1 VQNGPLPG
9 AGRWE
14 AEWFV
19 VRSWP
24 RQPTEWPK
32 QHDHKNHCDHGQG
45 EYNRHDGLLGHNS
58 AHQYCGRFSSDG
70 SLATLTA
77 ILFRCLGYR
86 LRLNPVQSEL
96 RPHLCPFRERPASL
110 RRYRPS
116 PPIGGIHERKLDT
129 RSSLALMQSPQVP
142 HHFSPR

>member
-1 VQNGPLPG
+1 M
-9 AGRWE
+9 
-14 AEWFV
+14 

-86 LRLNPVQSEL
+86 LRLIPVQSEL
-96 RPHLCPFRERPASL
+96 RPHLCHFEKGPPVFVVIGL
-110 RRYRPS
+110 IRPS
-116 PPIGGIHERKLDT
+116 ESFMSVNLI
-129 RSSLALMQSPQVP
+129 LA
-142 HHFSPR
+142 